1 MRTLRILMLAGACA
15 VAASGAAVALEVDPE
30 VLPELNIGGRGLVTA
45 NYRDRDLAS
54 GGNDNGGELDVAD
67 SSLLL
72 GFSKFLFNDV
82 DYGFATIG
90 FKAPDDDTDLGD
102 DIFLHELHVGIGARV
117 SELLLGRT
125 RLTNTLIQF
134 PTVRDDDLLDF
145 THVAN
150 ASSNAEAEEDT
161 IYGTLLKGS
170 YYLPR
175 HRVALAGAVTARTE
189 TDATNLANIGR
200 VSRGNPNGI
209 SLSIAYDVPE
219 TIKFDRGLRFA
230 GLTWDAQRAETFSGI
245 GKDTVH
251 SWIGALSYNLGENPE
266 ESWMLDVQGIYTA
279 GGTVPSLAQN
289 IFRARA
295 DSYAVVGSLR
305 YVHRPYLQTRWQ
317 AALTA
322 AYKDFTDFDN
332 AHSIALIPSFTW
344 RAGSGVDL
352 VAQYRFIDN
361 GRGLASAVNRD
372 TEHVVLFGARF
383 GFDFTLNETV
393 GQRGSILNLEHDM
406 LDIGP
411 IRVGD

>member
-1 MRTLRILMLAGACA
+1 MRTLRTLALVGAWIM
-15 VAASGAAVALEVDPE
+15 AASGSVMALEVDPE
-30 VLPELNIGGRGLVTA
+30 VLPEINIGGRGVVTA

-54 GGNDNGGELDVAD
+54 GGNDNGGELDVED

-90 FKAPDDDTDLGD
+90 IKAADDDTDLKD

-117 SELLLGRT
+117 SELLLGRS

-150 ASSNAEAEEDT
+150 ASSNASAEEDT

-170 YYLPR
+170 FYLPR
-175 HRVALAGAVTARTE
+175 HRLALSAALTARTE
-189 TDATNLANIGR
+189 TDATNLANVGR

-230 GLTWDAQRAETFSGI
+230 GLTWDAQRTEQLSGV
-245 GKDTVH
+245 GKDMVH
-251 SWIGALSYNLGENPE
+251 SLIGALSYNLGDDPE
-266 ESWMLDVQGIYTA
+266 KSWMVDVQGIYTA
-279 GGTVPSLAQN
+279 GGSVPSLARN

-295 DSYAVVGSLR
+295 DSYALVGSVR
-305 YVHRPYLQTRWQ
+305 YVHRPFLQTRWQ

-322 AYKDFTDFDN
+322 AYKDFTDFDD
-332 AHSIALIPSFTW
+332 AQSIALIPSFTW

-361 GRGLASAVNRD
+361 GRVLALGVNRD
-372 TEHVVLFGARF
+372 SEHLLLFGARF

-411 IRVGD
+411 IRGGD